1 MLNLNPWQN
10 NGTTPTNMASRSVPL
25 RVQATAVNKDAR
37 SVVDDGGVGWR
48 KGISVNMRK
57 S

>member
-1 MLNLNPWQN
+1 
-10 NGTTPTNMASRSVPL
+10 MASRRVSL
-25 RVQATAVNKDAR
+25 RVQAKVVKDAR
-37 SVVDDGGVGWR
+37 SVVDDGGVVWW

>member
-1 MLNLNPWQN
+1 
-10 NGTTPTNMASRSVPL
+10 MASRSVPL